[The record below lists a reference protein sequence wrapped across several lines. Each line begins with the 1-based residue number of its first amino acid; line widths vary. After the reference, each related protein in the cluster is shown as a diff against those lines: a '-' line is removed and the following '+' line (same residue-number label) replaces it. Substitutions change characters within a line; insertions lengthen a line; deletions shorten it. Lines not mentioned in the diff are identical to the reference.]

1 MAASC
6 DESEILASGVL
17 TMVEER
23 FNMMIRFVF
32 LSGESERSG
41 LLSSLYA
48 TSYIVTT
55 YYFSS
60 LGEYPAEMQ

>member
-17 TMVEER
+17 TMVGER

-32 LSGESERSG
+32 LSEESERLG

-48 TSYIVTT
+48 TSYFVTT
-55 YYFSS
+55 YYLPS
-60 LGEYPAEMQ
+60 LG